1 MMREIIIT
9 VYLTIVKLLSS
20 ICVLFP
26 LQNKVTFVMSYGE
39 NHFFIYE
46 EMKKQNIDCKVVFL
60 YKPTCKY
67 KLEKNLK
74 VKSYKFESLNIIHT
88 IKAIYHISTSK
99 YVIIDNYFGTLA
111 AISFQKKG
119 ACIQIWHAAGAIK
132 KFGLLSSSFK
142 QRSLRVQQRFLKV
155 YNTFH
160 KVVVG
165 SESLAA
171 IYMKAFG
178 ISRDCIL
185 TTGVPRTDL
194 FFDEKRKAR
203 IKKEIISDNLNLKEK
218 KVILYAPTFRN
229 EELDDYNFYLDIESM
244 YSGLKDEYVLL
255 IRLHPAIRKKMEY
268 DGKYKDFLYDYSFYP
283 NVNELFLITDIL
295 ITDYSSIPFEFCLL
309 HKPMIFFAPDLN
321 EYVQKSGVIDEY
333 ISSVPGPVIYNTDE
347 VINEIKKGVVEL
359 DKIEEF
365 TNKWNQYS
373 FGNAS
378 ENFINVIFKDDNF
391 RSVKDE
397 NG

>member
-1 MMREIIIT
+1 
-9 VYLTIVKLLSS
+9 
-20 ICVLFP
+20 
-26 LQNKVTFVMSYGE
+26 
-39 NHFFIYE
+39 
-46 EMKKQNIDCKVVFL
+46 
-60 YKPTCKY
+60 
-67 KLEKNLK
+67 
-74 VKSYKFESLNIIHT
+74 
-88 IKAIYHISTSK
+88 
-99 YVIIDNYFGTLA
+99 
-111 AISFQKKG
+111 
-119 ACIQIWHAAGAIK
+119 
-132 KFGLLSSSFK
+132 
-142 QRSLRVQQRFLKV
+142 
-155 YNTFH
+155 
-160 KVVVG
+160 VVG
-165 SESLAA
+165 SESLAE

-203 IKKEIISDNLNLKEK
+203 IKQEIISDNLNLKEK

-268 DGKYKDFLYDYSFYP
+268 DEKYKDFLYDYTFYP

-295 ITDYSSIPFEFCLL
+295 ITEYSSIPFEFCLL

-321 EYVQKSGVIDEY
+321 EYVQKSGIINEY
-333 ISSVPGPVIYNTDE
+333 ISSVPGPVMYNTDE
-347 VINEIKKGVVEL
+347 VINEIKKGIVGL
-359 DKIEEF
+359 DKIDGF
-365 TNKWNQYS
+365 TKKWNQYS